1 MSWPKD
7 GAKTPNWRFR
17 IAGDP
22 EATFEGLALLRDP
35 VLTVLSCVNHPG
47 RRMA

>member
-7 GAKTPNWRFR
+7 GAKTLNWRFR

-22 EATFEGLALLRDP
+22 EATLSSIPALTLAGENQP
-35 VLTVLSCVNHPG
+35 F
-47 RRMA
+47 